1 MISKVIIKRVKGMI
15 DANFSSEKFQKGNY
29 MQILGKSLSFL
40 KESDCFATASLHK
53 SREEF
58 KRDLFLLKGSI
69 K

>member
-1 MISKVIIKRVKGMI
+1 MI

-58 KRDLFLLKGSI
+58 KRDLFLLKGTI

>member
-29 MQILGKSLSFL
+29 MQILGKSLSF
-40 KESDCFATASLHK
+40 

-58 KRDLFLLKGSI
+58 KRDLFLLKGTI